1 MEKPFL
7 LFKLFFSEKEAESS
21 GFWSPVFDPVPVFH
35 AVIMALI
42 LVGVVLVF
50 RRQLKKM
57 SGEVVPNDQVSVLNL
72 LDALISGV
80 VGIEKELFGH
90 EWKKYLPIPLA
101 IFVIILFGNLL
112 GLIPY
117 LEPTNSNV
125 NNTVAMAICVFCLT
139 HYYGVKVHGA
149 GYLKQFLGPVWWLS
163 PVMLPLEIISHVA
176 RVLSL
181 SIRLFGNLF
190 ADHMVVTIF
199 LGLAPFIIPSAF
211 MGLGLLVCLIQ
222 AFIFSML
229 SAVYFYLAISHE
241 H

>member
-7 LFKLFFSEKEAESS
+7 LFKLFFTEHEGES
-21 GFWSPVFDPVPVFH
+21 GFWSPVFDPIPVFH
-35 AVIMALI
+35 TVIMALI
-42 LVGVVLVF
+42 LVGVVLAF
-50 RRQLKKM
+50 RRQLKNM
-57 SGEVVPNDQVSVLNL
+57 SGEVVPTDKVSVLNIF
-72 LDALISGV
+72 DVLISAV
-80 VGIEKELFGH
+80 VSFEKELFGD

-117 LEPTNSNV
+117 FEPTNSNV

-139 HYYGVKVHGA
+139 HYYGIKIHGF
-149 GYLKQFLGPVWWLS
+149 GYVKQFLGPVWWLS
-163 PVMLPLEIISHVA
+163 PLMLPLEIISHLA

-199 LGLAPFIIPSAF
+199 LGLAPFVIPSAF